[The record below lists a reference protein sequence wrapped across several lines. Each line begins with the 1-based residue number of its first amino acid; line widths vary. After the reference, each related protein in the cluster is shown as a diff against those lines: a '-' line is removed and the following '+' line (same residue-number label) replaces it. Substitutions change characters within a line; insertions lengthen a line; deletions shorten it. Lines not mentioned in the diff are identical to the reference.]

1 MNSGADLAA
10 LIERARAGD
19 GRAFEVL
26 ARREERALYRHAA
39 RIVGPGPDAE
49 DVVQDAFLSAWR
61 SIGSFEGTSFRAWL
75 FRIVTNRAL
84 DRVRAR
90 KRRPELPHEPAEDEE
105 VSWAEPA
112 APGPDLAQLASS
124 REALAVVD
132 EALKAVPEEQ
142 RAALLL
148 RDVEGFAYDQIAM
161 MTGVEI
167 GTVKSRIHRARLAVR
182 NTLIQRGWRGS
193 KGGGNRTARPAF
205 LWKRD
210 EHEPSSARPAVGL
223 PR

>member
-1 MNSGADLAA
+1 MKSDVDAAMAA

-19 GRAFEVL
+19 ARAFDDL

-75 FRIVTNRAL
+75 FRSVTNRAL
-84 DRVRAR
+84 DRVRSR
-90 KRRPELPHEPAEDEE
+90 KRRPELPLEPADDEE
-105 VSWAEPA
+105 ATWAEPA
-112 APGPDLAQLASS
+112 SPGPELADLAAS
-124 REALAVVD
+124 REALLVVE
-132 EALKAVPEEQ
+132 EALKLVPDVQ

-148 RDVEGFAYDQIAM
+148 RDVEGFAYEEIAL

-167 GTVKSRIHRARLAVR
+167 GTVKSRIHRARVAVR
-182 NTLIQRGWRGS
+182 NTLILRGWRGS
-193 KGGGNRTARPAF
+193 GG
-205 LWKRD
+205 
-210 EHEPSSARPAVGL
+210 
-223 PR
+223 